1 MASNTKK
8 SRSQGNNR
16 TSKSKTS
23 KTTGTRTSNASRTP
37 SKKSS
42 TKKGTGTASQQ
53 PQPQNNALRDEIILL
68 LAFACTIILLLSNFN
83 MAGMVGQSIKWFM
96 FGLFG
101 IAAYIIPFIV
111 AGSIL
116 FMLANKDI
124 IGVMRIK
131 AAAVYVLSV
140 ITAAIWQ
147 RMTNKPD
154 IMDSVG
160 SYFTYCSEHKTGGG
174 LFGGI
179 LCKILSPL
187 GMAGT
192 MVILIILAIIC
203 VILITEKSFIGGLRN
218 GGHRLVKEAR
228 EDYSA
233 YREHSSMS
241 RKDSGMSD
249 EEYRAMRE
257 NEKHQARIRRLEKK
271 EQIIAAKKAKE
282 EAMANARMNNVVRG
296 VTKDLT
302 IQDTQP
308 ETANQDIDIH
318 EIQPVAN
325 DDDVYMDD
333 IYDPLIIPEKH
344 NNINRTS
351 DISDIWEVH
360 SDRQDN
366 GNTALDHGMSY
377 DETISTREDD
387 YEEHDTEYPDE
398 KEKELTEYDPEVS
411 EEYDTDTYDT
421 ADEGNIYNEKNVYND
436 ADAYDTE
443 EICDT
448 ADDINHDE
456 NITSYDN
463 DEVSSAGSTQHN
475 KQAVPQKTASNI
487 MPEAARHVREYKFPP
502 VSLLNRNTKSSSANL
517 ERENRNTAITL
528 KQTLQ
533 NFGVKVDITDISCG
547 PAVTRYELKPEL
559 GVKVSK
565 IVSLADDI
573 KLSLAAADIRIEAP
587 IPGKSAIGIEV
598 PNKEAGSVYLRE
610 LIENEAFKNN
620 QSKIAFAAGKDIAGK
635 TIVAD
640 IAKMPHLLIAG
651 ATGSG
656 KSVCIN
662 TIIMSILY
670 KARPD
675 EVKMIMVDPKVVEL
689 STYNGI
695 PHLLLPVVTD
705 PKKAAG
711 ALNWAVN
718 EMTKR
723 YKLFAD
729 MGVRNLKGYN
739 DAVGKMDVKEGE
751 VPVEKLPQIVIIV
764 DELADLMMVA
774 PGEVEDAI
782 CRLAQLAR
790 AAGIHMV
797 IATQRPSVNVITGLI
812 KANVPSRIAFSV
824 SSGVDSRTILD
835 MNGAEKLLG
844 KGDMLYFPSNI
855 PKPIRVQ
862 GAFVSD
868 EEVSRVVD
876 FLKENMTEEAQYDE
890 SIAETVSQ
898 KTSDSAAVDRQD
910 DKDTL
915 FEDAGRFV
923 IERERGSIGML
934 QRQFKIGFNR
944 AGRIMDQL
952 SDAGVVG
959 PEIGT
964 KPRKVLMDKEEFE
977 AYINSAGS

>member
-23 KTTGTRTSNASRTP
+23 KTTGARTSNASRTP

-42 TKKGTGTASQQ
+42 TKKGAGTASQQ

-154 IMDSVG
+154 IRDSVG

-325 DDDVYMDD
+325 DDDVYM
-333 IYDPLIIPEKH
+333 
-344 NNINRTS
+344 
-351 DISDIWEVH
+351 
-360 SDRQDN
+360 
-366 GNTALDHGMSY
+366 
-377 DETISTREDD
+377 
-387 YEEHDTEYPDE
+387 
-398 KEKELTEYDPEVS
+398 
-411 EEYDTDTYDT
+411 
-421 ADEGNIYNEKNVYND
+421 
-436 ADAYDTE
+436 
-443 EICDT
+443 
-448 ADDINHDE
+448 
-456 NITSYDN
+456 
-463 DEVSSAGSTQHN
+463 
-475 KQAVPQKTASNI
+475 
-487 MPEAARHVREYKFPP
+487 
-502 VSLLNRNTKSSSANL
+502 
-517 ERENRNTAITL
+517 
-528 KQTLQ
+528 
-533 NFGVKVDITDISCG
+533 
-547 PAVTRYELKPEL
+547 
-559 GVKVSK
+559 
-565 IVSLADDI
+565 
-573 KLSLAAADIRIEAP
+573 
-587 IPGKSAIGIEV
+587 
-598 PNKEAGSVYLRE
+598 
-610 LIENEAFKNN
+610 
-620 QSKIAFAAGKDIAGK
+620 
-635 TIVAD
+635 
-640 IAKMPHLLIAG
+640 
-651 ATGSG
+651 
-656 KSVCIN
+656 
-662 TIIMSILY
+662 
-670 KARPD
+670 
-675 EVKMIMVDPKVVEL
+675 
-689 STYNGI
+689 
-695 PHLLLPVVTD
+695 
-705 PKKAAG
+705 
-711 ALNWAVN
+711 
-718 EMTKR
+718 
-723 YKLFAD
+723 
-729 MGVRNLKGYN
+729 
-739 DAVGKMDVKEGE
+739 
-751 VPVEKLPQIVIIV
+751 
-764 DELADLMMVA
+764 
-774 PGEVEDAI
+774 
-782 CRLAQLAR
+782 
-790 AAGIHMV
+790 IH
-797 IATQRPSVNVITGLI
+797 
-812 KANVPSRIAFSV
+812 
-824 SSGVDSRTILD
+824 
-835 MNGAEKLLG
+835 
-844 KGDMLYFPSNI
+844 
-855 PKPIRVQ
+855 
-862 GAFVSD
+862 
-868 EEVSRVVD
+868 
-876 FLKENMTEEAQYDE
+876 
-890 SIAETVSQ
+890 
-898 KTSDSAAVDRQD
+898 
-910 DKDTL
+910 
-915 FEDAGRFV
+915 
-923 IERERGSIGML
+923 
-934 QRQFKIGFNR
+934 
-944 AGRIMDQL
+944 
-952 SDAGVVG
+952 
-959 PEIGT
+959 
-964 KPRKVLMDKEEFE
+964 
-977 AYINSAGS
+977 

>member
-42 TKKGTGTASQQ
+42 T
-53 PQPQNNALRDEIILL
+53 QNNALRDEIILL
-68 LAFACTIILLLSNFN
+68 LALACTIILLLSNFN

-344 NNINRTS
+344 NNINST
-351 DISDIWEVH
+351 SDIWEVH

-366 GNTALDHGMSY
+366 DNTALDHGMSY
-377 DETISTREDD
+377 DETISTREDY

-411 EEYDTDTYDT
+411 EEYNADIYDT
-421 ADEGNIYNEKNVYND
+421 ADEGNIYNEKM
-436 ADAYDTE
+436 
-443 EICDT
+443 
-448 ADDINHDE
+448 H
-456 NITSYDN
+456 
-463 DEVSSAGSTQHN
+463 
-475 KQAVPQKTASNI
+475 I
-487 MPEAARHVREYKFPP
+487 MMQMHM
-502 VSLLNRNTKSSSANL
+502 
-517 ERENRNTAITL
+517 
-528 KQTLQ
+528 
-533 NFGVKVDITDISCG
+533 
-547 PAVTRYELKPEL
+547 
-559 GVKVSK
+559 
-565 IVSLADDI
+565 
-573 KLSLAAADIRIEAP
+573 
-587 IPGKSAIGIEV
+587 IP
-598 PNKEAGSVYLRE
+598 
-610 LIENEAFKNN
+610 
-620 QSKIAFAAGKDIAGK
+620 
-635 TIVAD
+635 
-640 IAKMPHLLIAG
+640 
-651 ATGSG
+651 
-656 KSVCIN
+656 
-662 TIIMSILY
+662 
-670 KARPD
+670 
-675 EVKMIMVDPKVVEL
+675 
-689 STYNGI
+689 
-695 PHLLLPVVTD
+695 
-705 PKKAAG
+705 
-711 ALNWAVN
+711 
-718 EMTKR
+718 KR
-723 YKLFAD
+723 Y
-729 MGVRNLKGYN
+729 
-739 DAVGKMDVKEGE
+739 
-751 VPVEKLPQIVIIV
+751 
-764 DELADLMMVA
+764 
-774 PGEVEDAI
+774 AI
-782 CRLAQLAR
+782 QQM
-790 AAGIHMV
+790 I
-797 IATQRPSVNVITGLI
+797 
-812 KANVPSRIAFSV
+812 
-824 SSGVDSRTILD
+824 
-835 MNGAEKLLG
+835 
-844 KGDMLYFPSNI
+844 
-855 PKPIRVQ
+855 
-862 GAFVSD
+862 
-868 EEVSRVVD
+868 
-876 FLKENMTEEAQYDE
+876 
-890 SIAETVSQ
+890 
-898 KTSDSAAVDRQD
+898 
-910 DKDTL
+910 
-915 FEDAGRFV
+915 
-923 IERERGSIGML
+923 
-934 QRQFKIGFNR
+934 
-944 AGRIMDQL
+944 
-952 SDAGVVG
+952 
-959 PEIGT
+959 
-964 KPRKVLMDKEEFE
+964 
-977 AYINSAGS
+977 